1 MTKEDILMLS
11 GIFPL
16 TERAYQIHGHK
27 ERGVNYCVMSRYRND
42 GFIHSKIEHMVTD
55 DLDSLDLNKKSREN
69 LLLENLDNK
78 RSL

>member
-11 GIFPL
+11 GIIPL

-27 ERGVNYCVMSRYRND
+27 EQGINYCVMSRYRND
-42 GFIHSKIEHMVTD
+42 GLIHSKIEHMVTD